1 MMMSGMM
8 GGHEGD
14 HVDEPR
20 FRGPFSSSYSSYTTT
35 NNTISSGTSDCLWGG
50 RNCRETFGKNEVQA
64 IYIAQTLEQISVDA
78 ARGTG
83 PHLEALSQL
92 MSCPPE
98 QAGLFPREVQGHYP
112 MIFSKS
118 IPFAE
123 DDISHFLEQFN
134 SVIACHKTL

>member
-1 MMMSGMM
+1 MSDCEELVGGYSQEMM
-8 GGHEGD
+8 GQ
-14 HVDEPR
+14 R
-20 FRGPFSSSYSSYTTT
+20 
-35 NNTISSGTSDCLWGG
+35 SDCLWGG

-134 SVIACHKTL
+134 SVIACHKTLRETCLAKI